1 MPLDSTPRSAY
12 SHWNE
17 DQDMMW
23 WDEVG
28 RHAHQQ
34 MEEPPDP
41 DPDEYREDPTCALCE
56 ANEEDH
62 EH

>member
-1 MPLDSTPRSAY
+1 MPPLDPTPRSAY

-17 DQDMMW
+17 EQDMMW

-34 MEEPPDP
+34 MEEPPEP
-41 DPDEYREDPTCALCE
+41 DPSEYMEYDDSE
-56 ANEEDH
+56 EED
-62 EH
+62 